1 MTGRTGKWRTV
12 KYEEVYLKAYE
23 SGGQARAGPGAYF
36 DFYNSSRPHQALGYK
51 PTFPISTLQ
60 GVS

>member
-51 PTFPISTLQ
+51 DL
-60 GVS
+60 G